1 MILPMTQSKSP
12 NPNRQASMVMNLQ
25 KETKAIKNL
34 TLVQVLEDQAVVDD
48 SLLFDVGSHNSRR
61 RRGRLLLVLLVV
73 DQRLLCLE
81 QLPTSAA
88 ALGSGS
94 GGVGASI
101 MAVASAFSRVGFP
114 FLQPTKGTDVVIRKE
129 HCSESGSVSFG
140 ASRIQI

>member
-73 DQRLLCLE
+73 DQRLLGLE

-94 GGVGASI
+94 GGVAASI

-114 FLQPTKGTDVVIRKE
+114 FLQPTKRTDVVIRKE
-129 HCSESGSVSFG
+129 HCSESGSVSFD
-140 ASRIQI
+140 ASRIRI